1 MHIAIIGATGRV
13 GTRLIDEALRRG
25 HQVTAI
31 SRQASGLP
39 ARAGLTTKD
48 VDGTDSAALA
58 AALAGND
65 VVISTARFAQ
75 LNAQQVTS
83 AVRQA
88 GVPRLLV
95 VGGAGS
101 LHVAPDVQLVD
112 TPTFPEAYKTEALSG
127 RDFLNALRGEQ
138 QIDWTFLS
146 PSALFEP
153 GERTG
158 KFRIGEETLLSD
170 AAGKSWISME
180 DYAIAMLDEIEKPAH
195 SRQRYTVGY

>member
-1 MHIAIIGATGRV
+1 M
-13 GTRLIDEALRRG
+13 
-25 HQVTAI
+25 
-31 SRQASGLP
+31 
-39 ARAGLTTKD
+39 
-48 VDGTDSAALA
+48 
-58 AALAGND
+58 
-65 VVISTARFAQ
+65 ARFAQ
-75 LNAQQVTS
+75 LNAHQVTS

-112 TPTFPEAYKTEALSG
+112 TPTFPQAYQTEALAG
-127 RDFLNALRGEQ
+127 RDFLNALHGEQ

-158 KFRIGEETLLSD
+158 NFRIGEEALLSD
-170 AAGKSWISME
+170 AAGKNWRWRTTRLRCSTRSKSRRIRASVTRS
-180 DYAIAMLDEIEKPAH
+180 AIDAIRARAARRATPAQVRRAALRR
-195 SRQRYTVGY
+195 SRRRRAGWRACRA

>member
-13 GTRLIDEALRRG
+13 GTRLIEEALRRG

-31 SRQASGLP
+31 SRQASRLP
-39 ARAGLTTKD
+39 ARAGLTAKD
-48 VDGTDSAALA
+48 VDGTDGAALA

-65 VVISTARFAQ
+65 IVISTARFAQ

-112 TPTFPEAYKTEALSG
+112 TPTFPEAYKTEALAG